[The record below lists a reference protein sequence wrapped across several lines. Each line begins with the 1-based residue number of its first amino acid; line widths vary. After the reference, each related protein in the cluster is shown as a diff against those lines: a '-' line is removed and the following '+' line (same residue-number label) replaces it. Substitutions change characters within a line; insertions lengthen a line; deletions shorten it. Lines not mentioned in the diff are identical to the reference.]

1 MLLLKKEAKFRP
13 RLLFAPKS
21 HQNTQ
26 NEFHLQK
33 VLPLCNQIYRGAIL
47 KFNLNLKHLRT
58 EDETFLGA
66 YDCKATSA
74 LCCTCIG
81 TIRFMKADLFN
92 QHFTF

>member
-1 MLLLKKEAKFRP
+1 MSLLKKEVKFRP

-26 NEFHLQK
+26 KEFHLQK

-66 YDCKATSA
+66 SVIAKPHQPCAAPVSA
-74 LCCTCIG
+74 QS
-81 TIRFMKADLFN
+81 DL
-92 QHFTF
+92 